1 MECLAWTWVPD
12 SAPSAWQF
20 FVLGALSMVI
30 IGVGKTGFGPSMA
43 MLAVPV
49 MIQACG
55 TAPLANGILL
65 PVLILSDYIA
75 VTLWRGQWDFRVVR
89 QTLPGTVLG
98 IALAWGLFKFCE
110 GSAADKDRLDAW
122 LKIAVGLIALGFVVL
137 QTIRAIRGRP
147 VTVSPGPAHATAV
160 GAVAGVTSTFA
171 HAAGPVMAIYLLGQR
186 MESGRYVA
194 TTAIYFWIVN
204 QIKLVP
210 AWNLGWLNLSS
221 VRYSLVFMPAVIA
234 GTLLGVWLQKR
245 VGQKQFTGIVY
256 ALLAAAG
263 AHLCYQGGALLHLW

>member
-1 MECLAWTWVPD
+1 VDCLAWTWVPET
-12 SAPSAWQF
+12 APGAWQC
-20 FVLGALSMVI
+20 FVLGALAMVI
-30 IGVGKTGFGPSMA
+30 IGIGKTGFGPSMA
-43 MLAVPV
+43 MLAVPL

-75 VTLWRGQWDFRVVR
+75 VAMWRGQWDFRVVR
-89 QTLPGTVLG
+89 QTLPGTLAG
-98 IALAWGLFKFCE
+98 IALAWGLFKLCG
-110 GSAADKDRLDAW
+110 GSTADKDRLDAW
-122 LKIAVGLIALGFVVL
+122 LKIAVGVIALGFVVL
-137 QTIRAIRGRP
+137 QAIRAVRGRP
-147 VTVSPGPAHATAV
+147 VTVTPGAAHATAV

-186 MESGRYVA
+186 MDAGRYVA

-210 AWNLGWLNLSS
+210 AWDLGWLNLASMQ
-221 VRYSLVFMPAVIA
+221 YSLVLVPAAVA
-234 GTLLGVWLQKR
+234 GTLLGVWLQSR

-256 ALLAAAG
+256 SLLAAAG
-263 AHLCYQGGALLHLW
+263 AYLCYQGGGLLGFW

>member
-1 MECLAWTWVPD
+1 MAWTWIPD
-12 SAPSAWQF
+12 SAPGAWPYF
-20 FVLGALSMVI
+20 LLGTLAMVI

-43 MLAVPV
+43 MLAVPL
-49 MIQACG
+49 MILACG
-55 TAPLANGILL
+55 SAPLANGILL

-75 VTLWRGQWDFRVVR
+75 VVLWRGKWDFRVVA
-89 QTLPGTVLG
+89 QTLPGTLAG
-98 IALAWGLFKFCE
+98 IALAWGLFKVC
-110 GSAADKDRLDAW
+110 GVSQVGKDRLDAA
-122 LKIAVGLIALGFVVL
+122 LKIAVGVIALGFVVL
-137 QTIRAIRGRP
+137 QAIRAIRGRP

-186 MESGRYVA
+186 MEAGKYVA
-194 TTAIYFWIVN
+194 TTAVYFWIVN

-210 AWNLGWLNLSS
+210 AWDLGWLNLASMQ
-221 VRYSLVFMPAVIA
+221 YSLVLVPAAVG
-234 GTLLGVWLQKR
+234 GTFLGVWLQNR

-263 AHLCYQGGALLHLW
+263 AYLCYQGIGLLGFW